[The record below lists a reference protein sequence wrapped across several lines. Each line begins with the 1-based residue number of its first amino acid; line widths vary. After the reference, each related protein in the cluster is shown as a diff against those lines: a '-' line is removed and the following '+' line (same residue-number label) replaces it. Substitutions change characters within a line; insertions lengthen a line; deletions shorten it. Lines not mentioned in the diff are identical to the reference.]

1 MKPNSEN
8 YIKLDAKSSMEF
20 VKMLSAPP
28 VPNARLQKLI
38 FDLSILE
45 QEEKTKKDDRL
56 DRP

>member
-1 MKPNSEN
+1 MIHSEN

-20 VKMLSAPP
+20 AKMLSAPP

-38 FDLSILE
+38 FDISILE